1 MTTNPHASDS
11 AVKAIRHAV
20 WECSGH
26 DYDLAE
32 SEAET
37 LIAYLKSAGL
47 VLVPRE
53 EVQAAVYGVEALG
66 DWQHDK
72 KIAKLN
78 YDLAARLRA
87 RLTSEKENGHA

>member
-11 AVKAIRHAV
+11 AVIIDALRYA
-20 WECSGH
+20 SG
-26 DYDLAE
+26 DDLQLAD
-32 SEAET
+32 SEVP
-37 LIAYLKSAGL
+37 LFLDSLRKAGL